1 MTTKKLLLSA
11 LTTGALIS
19 WGAQMPKSSASFWH
33 ANATPLVEMAA
44 VSADQ
49 GARQQNEV
57 KSKKIPALLKEHKGK
72 NEAEKA
78 KGIYETFAVKYG
90 GLKLS
95 DSSYNKRP
103 PRQIDETI
111 EKGGDCSE
119 FAMVLAEASTY
130 LNLDGGAYIIHMEN
144 AGEDEK
150 HVVVYVNVK
159 NEKNDEKKII
169 IDPQADSINKVL
181 DGSRYEILADLSFAE
196 LGYLYY
202 REYGDYHYNKT
213 QYEKAARD
221 YGRAL
226 KLYDA
231 DPYIYHGLSI
241 SLQRNG
247 RLKEARKYSEKLLEL
262 SFSRLYPKS
271 QAKKKKYASTAY
283 RIIVESVV
291 EEGTKK
297 CVAGKSSEGREM
309 LEKALGIGLERKII
323 DKNEESVIRNNMEV
337 CSGE

>member
-1 MTTKKLLLSA
+1 MTTKKVLLSA
-11 LTTGALIS
+11 LTAGALIP

-33 ANATPLVEMAA
+33 ASAAPLVEMAGA
-44 VSADQ
+44 TADR
-49 GARQQNEV
+49 GARQQNEF
-57 KSKKIPALLKEHKGK
+57 KSKKMPALLKEHKGK
-72 NEAEKA
+72 SEAEKA
-78 KGIYETFAVKYG
+78 KEIYETFAVKHG

-119 FAMVLAEASTY
+119 FAMVLAEAATH

-150 HVVVYVNVK
+150 HVVVYINVK

-181 DGSRYEILADLSFAE
+181 DGGRYEILAELSFAE

-202 REYGDYHYNKT
+202 REYGDYHYNKK
-213 QYEKAARD
+213 QYEKAVRD

-226 KLYDA
+226 KLYSA

-262 SFSRLYPKS
+262 SSSRLYPKS
-271 QAKKKKYASTAY
+271 LAKKEKYTSTAY
-283 RIIVESVV
+283 RIIVESLV
-291 EEGTKK
+291 EEGTEK
-297 CVAGKSSEGREM
+297 CAAGKPREGKEM
-309 LEKALGIGLERKII
+309 LEKALGIGLEHKTI
-323 DKNEESVIRNNMEV
+323 DKNEESMIRNNMEA